1 MKALAVAIAAL
12 ALASCGGSTGSDERP
27 TIFAASSLSGVLQEM
42 SPGARFN
49 LAGSD
54 ELATQLREGAKA
66 DVYAAAS
73 TRYPAE
79 LHAEGLV
86 NQPRVF
92 ARNRL
97 VLLVPPDNP
106 ARIASIADLVRPGIK
121 LVVAQRGV
129 PAGDYTR
136 AALDELGETR
146 ALRNVVSE
154 ESDVKGVVAKVA
166 LGEVDAGFAYATDAR
181 ADRNVRAIAIPATSA
196 ADVRYAV
203 AIVRDAEHPAAARRF
218 VERLLGPDGR
228 SALRRAGFALP

>member
-1 MKALAVAIAAL
+1 VKALAVAIAAL

-27 TIFAASSLSGVLQEM
+27 TIFAASSLRGVLQDM
-42 SPGARFN
+42 TPGARFN

-154 ESDVKGVVAKVA
+154 ETDVKGVVAKVA

>member
-27 TIFAASSLSGVLQEM
+27 TIFAASSLRGVLQDM
-42 SPGARFN
+42 TPGARFN

-154 ESDVKGVVAKVA
+154 ETDVKGVVAKVA